1 MAAPGVAGAH
11 AHGAMGCCGGV
22 FVFDPERLPSIGE
35 QTLQD
40 VAPHRGFAVEVEGC
54 EQVLIDTNE
63 IGLDAVVI
71 GVMAVFA
78 IVPGVGGV
86 ELGGGGGDLCR
97 AAGQGRD
104 AGSTAFRASIAAAT
118 IDKYPIKAKS
128 DEKGAC
134 SDIAT
139 QNFMGDKTVLPRGH

>member
-40 VAPHRGFAVEVEGC
+40 VAPHRGFAC

-71 GVMAVFA
+71 GVMAPFSPSFLA
-78 IVPGVGGV
+78 
-86 ELGGGGGDLCR
+86 
-97 AAGQGRD
+97 
-104 AGSTAFRASIAAAT
+104 
-118 IDKYPIKAKS
+118 
-128 DEKGAC
+128 
-134 SDIAT
+134 
-139 QNFMGDKTVLPRGH
+139 